1 MIPAKALEKRRCL
14 ARFFTSLASVA
25 AFRGAGACLQRNH
38 SPPCQKAKL
47 LTSGRKNRMLYSP
60 IHLHPVFFFSKKEI
74 YLPKGMTLLHTN
86 SIMENARIGGIL
98 QGEKDFHPI
107 LHLLLI
113 YSPLPQL
120 LSPVHRSVP
129 VHILRTD
136 IHKYL
141 CRLSWNEDRYSNRTD
156 RIPEYLLR

>member
-14 ARFFTSLASVA
+14 AWFFTSLSSVA

-60 IHLHPVFFFSKKEI
+60 IHLHPVFF
-74 YLPKGMTLLHTN
+74 LLQKGNLSAKRQTLLHTN

-98 QGEKDFHPI
+98 QGEKD
-107 LHLLLI
+107 LLCKSFSP
-113 YSPLPQL
+113 YS
-120 LSPVHRSVP
+120 SPASN
-129 VHILRTD
+129 LFALAATSFSCTSLGACS
-136 IHKYL
+136 YL
-141 CRLSWNEDRYSNRTD
+141 AN
-156 RIPEYLLR
+156 